1 MVLYDELPEIL
12 CLFAICLFKI
22 KTANIAPN
30 NQMSPNIVILLVD
43 YVDDVIPLPLVFIC
57 LYHCR
62 HRKQFF
68 DAINV
73 IVDTI
78 KVRTC
83 MLLNPC
89 GKIILCCM
97 D

>member
-1 MVLYDELPEIL
+1 M
-12 CLFAICLFKI
+12 C
-22 KTANIAPN
+22 
-30 NQMSPNIVILLVD
+30 PNIVILLVD

>member
-1 MVLYDELPEIL
+1 
-12 CLFAICLFKI
+12 
-22 KTANIAPN
+22 
-30 NQMSPNIVILLVD
+30 MSPNIVILLVD

-83 MLLNPC
+83 MLIHAARLFSAAWI
-89 GKIILCCM
+89 KVLSILPFCAN
-97 D
+97 